1 MSFSDPCLLNGV
13 TNTIAQVEEN
23 EFRNATTKDGYMQRI
38 AKKMALIDSIGSS
51 SRNFVSSSNQGTGIS
66 GTDATGHSSSLQN
79 VSEVAY
85 NIMRNSV
92 GDRLQSSI
100 ATTKGEMSASQH
112 QPQQLQNHILKHK
125 IQEPNINY
133 NHHHPQKQQIVS
145 QPIQHQQIQQQSS
158 ATPFKWN
165 HQLRPQRNVLK
176 QQKNS
181 LSQRNKSNTFQQPF
195 GLRSNVSEVP
205 QLEKVVA
212 PQSNVLNL
220 QSPQLLAATLPPV
233 EVTAAQHEVQ
243 QLSQP
248 IQFQQLQGSQKKIN
262 LSEEAMPQ
270 RLQTSAV
277 LLQTQNIID
286 QQKLIESHR
295 VFQET
300 SRGSSAPTE
309 LTNAAQYDQTYQEL
323 QSVRKKCLE
332 DLERFQK
339 TTVEMFPQRHT
350 QRLQLSGDTS
360 QASKPQHNKNLRP
373 LFPPVNLPSTST
385 PPIGLSP
392 LSAIEQGFP
401 NSQPMMINSLQSG
414 SQARLERRNVFS
426 PLQHDSTRSKHQTIT
441 SSSKQTNFSHY
452 SSLNTLDSTRNS
464 FPQSSTITPL
474 QQQKQQQMHQMMQPQ
489 NFKQQN
495 QPQWIQQRKEQVFMQ
510 DAQPSV
516 SSGLLQ
522 HHHSIDSLHQ
532 TQPPGNPL
540 QFYATSPQMYQS
552 SSPQVNQR
560 NLGSPLSKDA
570 TVLQSATSPFIT
582 ASPSTPLT
590 PSSAP
595 VDLEKHPSSV
605 SPLSNSENIGQTQA
619 PVVLTQLDAQT
630 QIQTQFFSNDSPG
643 ISVSPLL
650 VELVNSD
657 CNQQTAAPKQPL
669 EHLLKAPK
677 SELWDEIKCINQ
689 QLVETVI
696 DVDSAED
703 VVTTKAG
710 EGTVI
715 RFSYSAVALSQ
726 NFKLHYASSQMYFL
740 IWLLVP
746 PDYPNSSPIIFDGL
760 TVSWRHDSKESKDLS
775 QNAKLRFSRFLLNLS
790 EPMSL
795 GEMARTWDS
804 CARAVFSEHA
814 QHFGGECF
822 SSRYGSWENC
832 STG

>member
-1 MSFSDPCLLNGV
+1 MIRFLKLTRSDIVWLPHKKLQDHLQAIVIYHSN
-13 TNTIAQVEEN
+13 I
-23 EFRNATTKDGYMQRI
+23 TK
-38 AKKMALIDSIGSS
+38 
-51 SRNFVSSSNQGTGIS
+51 
-66 GTDATGHSSSLQN
+66 
-79 VSEVAY
+79 
-85 NIMRNSV
+85 
-92 GDRLQSSI
+92 
-100 ATTKGEMSASQH
+100 
-112 QPQQLQNHILKHK
+112 
-125 IQEPNINY
+125 
-133 NHHHPQKQQIVS
+133 
-145 QPIQHQQIQQQSS
+145 
-158 ATPFKWN
+158 
-165 HQLRPQRNVLK
+165 
-176 QQKNS
+176 KN
-181 LSQRNKSNTFQQPF
+181 
-195 GLRSNVSEVP
+195 
-205 QLEKVVA
+205 
-212 PQSNVLNL
+212 
-220 QSPQLLAATLPPV
+220 
-233 EVTAAQHEVQ
+233 
-243 QLSQP
+243 
-248 IQFQQLQGSQKKIN
+248 N
-262 LSEEAMPQ
+262 LS
-270 RLQTSAV
+270 V
-277 LLQTQNIID
+277 
-286 QQKLIESHR
+286 
-295 VFQET
+295 
-300 SRGSSAPTE
+300 
-309 LTNAAQYDQTYQEL
+309 
-323 QSVRKKCLE
+323 
-332 DLERFQK
+332 
-339 TTVEMFPQRHT
+339 QRHT

-643 ISVSPLL
+643 ISASPLL
-650 VELVNSD
+650 VELANSD

-669 EHLLKAPK
+669 EHLLKAV
-677 SELWDEIKCINQ
+677 CI
-689 QLVETVI
+689 
-696 DVDSAED
+696 
-703 VVTTKAG
+703 
-710 EGTVI
+710 
-715 RFSYSAVALSQ
+715 FSSFIALSA
-726 NFKLHYASSQMYFL
+726 NIH
-740 IWLLVP
+740 
-746 PDYPNSSPIIFDGL
+746 
-760 TVSWRHDSKESKDLS
+760 T
-775 QNAKLRFSRFLLNLS
+775 
-790 EPMSL
+790 
-795 GEMARTWDS
+795 
-804 CARAVFSEHA
+804 
-814 QHFGGECF
+814 
-822 SSRYGSWENC
+822 
-832 STG
+832 